1 MIENIKLN
9 LASKAD
15 LVSLADL
22 SNFATKLKEEIIETN
37 KNHKNLNE
45 QFSNYTKSA
54 QIQKTHFQIEL
65 LEKKFSSL
73 ELKFSTDK
81 SKELDFGEIIK
92 MAESKKIIEIDR
104 PARLTDIIEKQSHH
118 TRKRNSFSNS
128 FRRK

>member
-1 MIENIKLN
+1 MTT
-9 LASKAD
+9 KAD
-15 LVSLADL
+15 VVNFADL
-22 SNFATKLKEEIIETN
+22 SNFAGKLKEEIIETN
-37 KNHKNLNE
+37 RNHKNLNE

-73 ELKFSTDK
+73 ELKFSEDK
-81 SKELDFGEIIK
+81 AKELDFGEIIK

-104 PARLTDIIEKQSHH
+104 PARLTDILEKQSNYA
-118 TRKRNSFSNS
+118 RKRNSFSNS